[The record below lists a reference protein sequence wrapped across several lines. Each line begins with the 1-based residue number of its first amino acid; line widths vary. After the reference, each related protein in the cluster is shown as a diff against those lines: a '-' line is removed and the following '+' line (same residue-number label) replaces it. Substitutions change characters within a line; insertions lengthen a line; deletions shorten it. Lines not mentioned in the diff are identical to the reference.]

1 MYDQPLPQS
10 ILFYM
15 LYAAV
20 TMTAIIASC
29 YLLLRRGNAFSVD
42 KTPPIRMRRWTAAL
56 FASIA
61 LANMWYLPVA
71 FITSNDDIKLCLYIG
86 ATLDFM
92 ICFPLAI
99 CVMLVMLQDCR
110 RPLWPASLLMASPA
124 LGMVWC
130 MVSGSETLLPTIFT
144 YILFLGIGL
153 TIYLVRALRK
163 YGRWLRDNYA
173 DLEHKEVWQTFI
185 VLASILL
192 LLSYYVLGGGGQ
204 AYEYILQ
211 IAAFV
216 IVCYLLWRIETLS
229 DLSISQHLACSIEE
243 DAITED
249 TERNGIPQATYN
261 NISSLLQRFC
271 IDTQL
276 YLQNDL
282 NLQQLAQAIGTNR
295 TYLTNYFSNQGMTYN
310 TYINNLRIDHFVSRY
325 NEAVANQRS
334 FTARQ
339 LASDSGYRNYAT
351 FSIAFKQRMGQNVS
365 AWMHSQNLQFLL

>member
-42 KTPPIRMRRWTAAL
+42 KTPPIRLRRWTAAL

-192 LLSYYVLGGGGQ
+192 LLSYYVFGGGGQ

-310 TYINNLRIDHFVSRY
+310 TYINNLRIDHFVSLY

>member
-42 KTPPIRMRRWTAAL
+42 KPPPIRMRRWTAAL

>member
-1 MYDQPLPQS
+1 M
-10 ILFYM
+10 
-15 LYAAV
+15 
-20 TMTAIIASC
+20 
-29 YLLLRRGNAFSVD
+29 
-42 KTPPIRMRRWTAAL
+42 
-56 FASIA
+56 
-61 LANMWYLPVA
+61 
-71 FITSNDDIKLCLYIG
+71 
-86 ATLDFM
+86 
-92 ICFPLAI
+92 
-99 CVMLVMLQDCR
+99 
-110 RPLWPASLLMASPA
+110 
-124 LGMVWC
+124 
-130 MVSGSETLLPTIFT
+130 
-144 YILFLGIGL
+144 
-153 TIYLVRALRK
+153 
-163 YGRWLRDNYA
+163 
-173 DLEHKEVWQTFI
+173 
-185 VLASILL
+185 LASILL
-192 LLSYYVLGGGGQ
+192 LLGYYVFGGGGQ

-310 TYINNLRIDHFVSRY
+310 TYINNLRIDHFVSLY

>member
-42 KTPPIRMRRWTAAL
+42 KTPPIRLRRWTAAL

-61 LANMWYLPVA
+61 LANIWYLPVA
-71 FITSNDDIKLCLYIG
+71 FVTSNDDIKLCLYIG

-99 CVMLVMLQDCR
+99 CVMLVMLQDYR

-124 LGMVWC
+124 VGMVWC

-185 VLASILL
+185 VLACILL
-192 LLSYYVLGGGGQ
+192 LLSYYVFGGGGQ

-310 TYINNLRIDHFVSRY
+310 TYINNLRIDHFVSLY

>member
-42 KTPPIRMRRWTAAL
+42 KTPPIRLRRWTAAL

-61 LANMWYLPVA
+61 LANIWYLPVA
-71 FITSNDDIKLCLYIG
+71 FVTSNDDIKLCLYIG

-99 CVMLVMLQDCR
+99 CVMLVMLQDYR
-110 RPLWPASLLMASPA
+110 RPLWPFPLMMAPPA

-130 MVSGSETLLPTIFT
+130 MVSGSEALLPTIFT

-153 TIYLVRALRK
+153 TISLVRALRK
-163 YGRWLRDNYA
+163 YDRWLRDNYA

-185 VLASILL
+185 VLACILL
-192 LLSYYVLGGGGQ
+192 LLSYYVFGGGGQ

-211 IAAFV
+211 ITSFLLTC
-216 IVCYLLWRIETLS
+216 ILLWRVETLN
-229 DLSISQHLACSIEE
+229 DLSISQPLEE
-243 DAITED
+243 AAITENM
-249 TERNGIPQATYN
+249 ERNGIPQATYN
-261 NISSLLQRFC
+261 NLSSLLQRLC

-282 NLQQLAQAIGTNR
+282 TLQQLAQAIGTNR

-310 TYINNLRIDHFVSRY
+310 TYINNLRIDHFVSLY

-339 LASDSGYRNYAT
+339 LACDSGYRNYAT

-365 AWMHSQNLQFLL
+365 AWMHSQNVQFLL

>member
-29 YLLLRRGNAFSVD
+29 YLLLRRGNAFSAD
-42 KTPPIRMRRWTAAL
+42 KTPPIRLRRWTAAL

-71 FITSNDDIKLCLYIG
+71 FVTSNDDIKRCLYIG
-86 ATLDFM
+86 AMLDFI

-99 CVMLVMLQDCR
+99 CVMLIMLQDRR
-110 RPLWPASLLMASPA
+110 RPLWPVSLLMALPA

-130 MVSGSETLLPTIFT
+130 MVSGSEALLPTIFT

-192 LLSYYVLGGGGQ
+192 LLSYYVFGGGGQ

-282 NLQQLAQAIGTNR
+282 TLQQLAQAIGTNR

-310 TYINNLRIDHFVSRY
+310 TYINNLRIDHFVSLY
-325 NEAVANQRS
+325 NEAVAHQRS

-339 LASDSGYRNYAT
+339 LACDSGYRNYAT

>member
-42 KTPPIRMRRWTAAL
+42 KTPPIRLRRWTAAL

-61 LANMWYLPVA
+61 LANIWYLPVA
-71 FITSNDDIKLCLYIG
+71 FVTSNDDIKLCLYIG

-99 CVMLVMLQDCR
+99 CVMLVMLQDYR
-110 RPLWPASLLMASPA
+110 RPLWPFPLMMAPPA

-130 MVSGSETLLPTIFT
+130 MVSGSEALLPTIFT

-153 TIYLVRALRK
+153 TISLVRALRK
-163 YGRWLRDNYA
+163 YDRWLRDNYA

-185 VLASILL
+185 VLACILL
-192 LLSYYVLGGGGQ
+192 LLSYYVFGGGGQ

-211 IAAFV
+211 ITSFLLTC
-216 IVCYLLWRIETLS
+216 ILLWRVETLN
-229 DLSISQHLACSIEE
+229 DLSISQPLEE
-243 DAITED
+243 AAITENM
-249 TERNGIPQATYN
+249 ERNGIPQATYN

-282 NLQQLAQAIGTNR
+282 TLQQLAQAIGTNR

-310 TYINNLRIDHFVSRY
+310 TYINNLRIDHFVSLY
-325 NEAVANQRS
+325 NEAVAHQRS
-334 FTARQ
+334 FTVRQ
-339 LASDSGYRNYAT
+339 LACDSGYRNYAT

-365 AWMHSQNLQFLL
+365 AWMHSQNVQFLL

>member
-42 KTPPIRMRRWTAAL
+42 KTPPIRLRRWTAAL

-61 LANMWYLPVA
+61 LANMWYLPAA

-192 LLSYYVLGGGGQ
+192 LLSYYVFGGGGQ

-310 TYINNLRIDHFVSRY
+310 TYINNLRIDHFVSLY